1 MSQPARLTNKAIS
14 LPMPTPRKI
23 DEAPCQST
31 DPETFFT
38 DPTETEKIVLAKTFC
53 DRCQPVNKHA
63 CLSFALTNKVKYGI
77 WGGLTPDE
85 RQTLIRRQSR
95 NKK

>member
-1 MSQPARLTNKAIS
+1 MKQPARLANKTIPLA
-14 LPMPTPRKI
+14 MPTPIKI
-23 DEAPCQST
+23 EKAPCQST

-38 DPTETEKIVLAKTFC
+38 DPTETEKIALAKSFC
-53 DRCQPVNKHA
+53 DQCQPVNKNP

-85 RQTLIRRQSR
+85 RQNLLRKQNR
-95 NKK
+95 NKR

>member
-1 MSQPARLTNKAIS
+1 MTQQPRLTNKTVPLA
-14 LPMPTPRKI
+14 MPTPRKI
-23 DEAPCQST
+23 DKAPCQST

-38 DPTETEKIVLAKTFC
+38 DPTETEKISLAKSFC
-53 DRCQPVNKHA
+53 ARCQPVNKNS

-85 RQTLIRRQSR
+85 RQKLIRQKNRS
-95 NKK
+95 K